1 MLEIDRSE
9 WLASAFLSNTHRQ
22 GLHHTRVR
30 QPCRKLGNLADSNLK
45 CNTCSPIRSADAK
58 HFEDIP
64 PTPA

>member
-30 QPCRKLGNLADSNLK
+30 QPCRKLDQK
-45 CNTCSPIRSADAK
+45 PKVQHPPIVRDQYAIVFVA
-58 HFEDIP
+58 IN
-64 PTPA
+64 ACQACGRA